1 MYRMSRVSSALLTEQ
16 SLLSQA
22 VIIEAHSH
30 PPFARPSWL
39 KRRLWHGGSLGTGMP
54 CVLCSGPRCK
64 AVAYPVHPLKLI
76 TQAHR
81 RSILLWGV
89 CVPGLLA
96 AAAMSASA
104 SLPPSS
110 LRTVRLNTGDKVP
123 SVGLGV
129 FLSKQ
134 GRETYQAVREA
145 LNAGYRHIDTAQLY
159 RNEADVGQQ
168 RPIFT
173 SAPHLTTKLT

>member
-1 MYRMSRVSSALLTEQ
+1 MRS
-16 SLLSQA
+16 
-22 VIIEAHSH
+22 
-30 PPFARPSWL
+30 
-39 KRRLWHGGSLGTGMP
+39 
-54 CVLCSGPRCK
+54 VLCSGPICK
-64 AVAYPVHPLKLI
+64 AVAYPVRPLKLI
-76 TQAHR
+76 TCQAHR
-81 RSILLWGV
+81 RSVLLWGV

-104 SLPPSS
+104 SLPPGS
-110 LRTVRLNTGDKVP
+110 LRTVRLNTGDKLP

-168 RPIFT
+168 HPIFT
-173 SAPHLTTKLT
+173 SAAHSRTELTKGEA